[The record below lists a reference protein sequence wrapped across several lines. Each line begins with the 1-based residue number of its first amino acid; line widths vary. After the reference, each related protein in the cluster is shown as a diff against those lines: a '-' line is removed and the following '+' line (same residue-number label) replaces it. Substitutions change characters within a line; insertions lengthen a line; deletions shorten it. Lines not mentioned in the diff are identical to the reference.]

1 MLCDSTE
8 RCAAIGA
15 KATSEFGSVTGVL
28 AADFKVLA
36 RFSGLGPQ
44 SAALLKVIDRIRK
57 VRINEDRPLVAEPP
71 DEKQA
76 TLFPAQKPEGM
87 KRVDGRPIR
96 PRSGMFS
103 KAMLQ
108 EAVDILPRLPEAD
121 SIETVKEFL
130 IKNLRFNAQQTRQR
144 YASYI
149 TQRMF
154 PEGHLDKAL
163 PRFAKRFAGRQEL
176 RDVCFYRFCK
186 AEPLMFSIAEDLL
199 VPAIGNGSLS
209 RDRLR
214 GYLHEHGA
222 SSKSLKDYTTAI
234 LEALYCRQHCE
245 IRPDE
250 DQFFVSSGASSVF
263 CICAPQR
270 VCRARDV

>member
-1 MLCDSTE
+1 
-8 RCAAIGA
+8 
-15 KATSEFGSVTGVL
+15 
-28 AADFKVLA
+28 
-36 RFSGLGPQ
+36 
-44 SAALLKVIDRIRK
+44 
-57 VRINEDRPLVAEPP
+57 
-71 DEKQA
+71 
-76 TLFPAQKPEGM
+76 
-87 KRVDGRPIR
+87 
-96 PRSGMFS
+96 MFS

-144 YASYI
+144 YANYI

-234 LEALYCRQHCE
+234 LEVFTAGSIAKSDRTKISFSYRPVLLPSFAFVLHSEFAEPGMYDIARSKNSKAIRSLLWNPDQILPALYELQPKYNHQSFRD
-245 IRPDE
+245 R
-250 DQFFVSSGASSVF
+250 FGASIHHKVASRPTRRVF
-263 CICAPQR
+263 SGR
-270 VCRARDV
+270 RL